1 MTTSEQPGPALA
13 EHPGEI
19 AGFTVTRL
27 LGRGGSATVW
37 AARGGD
43 AQAREVAI
51 KLYEDHDQRHQRER
65 EALRLVGPGVAPA
78 VLAHGRHGARPYLV
92 MEQVRGPTLVE
103 IIAACP
109 PPAIVAGHVAAL
121 ARALDAIHAAGV
133 VHRDLKPGHVFLAGD
148 SVTVIDFGL
157 ACFPDARRDRDG
169 GQHPGTL
176 ELTREDERIGTPW
189 YMAPE
194 QCRGEAGDA
203 RTDIY
208 ALGIIAFELLT
219 GRRPFDGDAATVR
232 AAQVS
237 HRPPAASSWAA
248 LPAAVD
254 AVLRRCLAKE
264 QSLRYQRAGELAD
277 ELARAVAGHLP
288 ENPLALSASPSA
300 PAAPAVSAGP
310 AARTARIALLS
321 VPFPGSTL
329 ALTHALEPGEHVVRV
344 TGPRYLIAVHEPTAP
359 AAGVHAAVRA
369 AARLGARLSLPVE
382 AAIVV
387 HSAVVRLRQTAR
399 GLQVRGPDL
408 DLPALAP
415 PPAITGLVLTRAA
428 AGALA
433 PGASQPLDQD
443 YAVLRAGA
451 EAATLAVALAGRD
464 HVLAEL
470 TDGRGAGDICTIIG
484 DVGLGKTRLLSELAV
499 RLRADGDQVV
509 ALDAGA
515 GEPLLGQLIGACTGS
530 CTGSFGHLA
539 GAVRA
544 SLVTGD
550 QREVLE
556 AALGVEGVEARGAVP
571 ARGLHARAAEAAA
584 ALVTGL
590 AARAGQVSV
599 LVDDAHH
606 ADPVVLDALEQAVA
620 RSRSVWVC
628 AAGLPALAASR
639 PGWVAD
645 APGRRCVEL
654 TPLALD
660 DARTLLRALMAPAE
674 FIPEAVIDRLAD
686 AAAGVPL
693 YLVEQVHALR
703 TGGSMRAHAATADL
717 FVAADELAHVST
729 TPLAR
734 RLAGSLLAP
743 LSPILRRCAA
753 LAAVCG
759 DLVGAGELDD
769 LQRALGGD
777 WLDAGVA
784 LARLAEAGLL
794 AADGGDRYRF
804 RHALL
809 RQAIEAGAPA
819 EVAAWHRA
827 ALALLPAP
835 ENADLPTLHR
845 IARHARACS
854 DRDMA
859 WSAWFALAEHARA
872 RHAYVEA
879 EQHYSIALE
888 QIAPEA
894 HGHAPE
900 AARRRRTLAGRGHA
914 RYRIQRFTDALD
926 DIRAARACA
935 EAAGDTGP
943 LVRLLLEEA
952 TLLDWI
958 YDIEAST
965 ACARRARALAA
976 DAAPVDAGL
985 DSRSLPARLLAAE
998 GRSAYRHE
1006 QFPEAIDLLGRAAA
1020 EAVADADDEARVI
1033 ALLLLAPSLL
1043 YADRLAEA
1051 ETCYAEVVGLCEQ
1064 IGDTFHL
1071 AAAHTNRQ
1079 FLWMRLGRMDRAE
1092 ADLTRAIQLARTLGN
1107 ALVERIASHNLGE
1120 LLYWSGRAGEALTH
1134 ARRSAHLQRRFPDA
1148 HHVPDDS
1155 LLVAR
1160 VLVALARMDEARA
1173 LLAEVL
1179 RRWPVADMTPT
1190 AQMLV
1195 ELLTLQLEAAPEAR
1209 WRAAAARHLAGI
1221 DVVDFALEL
1230 HHAAAT
1236 AALARGAVDEARAWL
1251 ATAVALGH
1259 RSPSWS
1265 ARLDALAARLGASP

>member
-1 MTTSEQPGPALA
+1 MTTSEQHRSALA
-13 EHPGEI
+13 DHPVEI

-37 AARGGD
+37 AARGSD

-51 KLYEDHDQRHQRER
+51 KLYEDHDQRHHRER

-92 MEQVRGPTLVE
+92 MEQIRGPTLVE
-103 IIAACP
+103 IIAAHP
-109 PPAIVAGHVAAL
+109 PPAVVAGHVAAL

-157 ACFPDARRDRDG
+157 ACFPDARRDRG
-169 GQHPGTL
+169 AGQHPDTL

-219 GRRPFDGDAATVR
+219 GRRPFDGDAAAVR

-248 LPAAVD
+248 LPVAVD

-264 QSLRYQRAGELAD
+264 QSLRHQRAGELAD
-277 ELARAVAGHLP
+277 DLARALAGHLP
-288 ENPLALSASPSA
+288 ENSLALSA
-300 PAAPAVSAGP
+300 APAVPVAP

-329 ALTHALEPGEHVVRV
+329 ALTSALEPGECVVRV

-387 HSAVVRLRQTAR
+387 HSAVVRLRQSAR
-399 GLQVRGPDL
+399 GVQVRGPDL
-408 DLPALAP
+408 DLPALVP
-415 PPAITGLVLTRAA
+415 PPAITGLVLTRVA

-451 EAATLAVALAGRD
+451 EAATVAVALVGRD
-464 HVLAEL
+464 RVLAEL
-470 TDGRGAGDICTIIG
+470 TSDRGADDICTIIG
-484 DVGLGKTRLLSELAV
+484 DVGLGKTRLLAELAV
-499 RLRADGDQVV
+499 RRHADGDQII

-515 GEPLLGQLIGACTGS
+515 SEPLLGQLIGACTRS
-530 CTGSFGHLA
+530 LGHLA

-544 SLVTGD
+544 SLITGG

-556 AALGVEGVEARGAVP
+556 AALGVEGGDAGRPVP
-571 ARGLHARAAEAAA
+571 ARGLHARAPEAAA
-584 ALVTGL
+584 ALITGL
-590 AARAGQVSV
+590 AEQTGHVSV

-606 ADPVVLDALEQAVA
+606 ADPIVLDALEQAVA

-734 RLAGSLLAP
+734 RLAASLLAP

-759 DLVGAGELDD
+759 DQVGASELDE

-784 LARLAEAGLL
+784 LARLAEAGVLT
-794 AADGGDRYRF
+794 AEAGERYRF
-804 RHALL
+804 RHSLL
-809 RQAIEAGAPA
+809 RQAIEAGEPA

-835 ENADLPTLHR
+835 ENADLPALHR
-845 IARHARACS
+845 IARHARACG

-894 HGHAPE
+894 HACPPDPALPALPADQ

-935 EAAGDTGP
+935 EVAGDTGP

-976 DAAPVDAGL
+976 DAAPVDAAL
-985 DSRSLPARLLAAE
+985 DSRSLSARLLAAE

-1020 EAVADADDEARVI
+1020 EAAAHADDEARVI

-1092 ADLTRAIQLARTLGN
+1092 ADLTRAIRLARTLGN

-1190 AQMLV
+1190 ARMLA
-1195 ELLTLQLEAAPEAR
+1195 ELLTLQLETAPEAR
-1209 WRAAAARHLAGI
+1209 WRAAAARHLDGI

-1236 AALARGAVDEARAWL
+1236 AALARGAEDEARAWL
-1251 ATAVALGH
+1251 ATASALGH
-1259 RSPSWS
+1259 RSPLWS
-1265 ARLDALAARLGASP
+1265 ARLDALAARLGVSR